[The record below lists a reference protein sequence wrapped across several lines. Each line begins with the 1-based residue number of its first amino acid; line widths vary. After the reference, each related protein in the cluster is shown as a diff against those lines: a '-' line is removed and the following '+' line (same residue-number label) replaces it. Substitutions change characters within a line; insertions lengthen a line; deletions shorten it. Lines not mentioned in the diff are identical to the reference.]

1 MSSQLEMYVPKYA
14 SMAPKVLEAYAHEHD
29 VVIRYRKGR
38 RVVTDYVYT
47 EPIGGWTELDFNGD
61 ECDYVAFLNTMVY
74 KNVDVFRKMA
84 TLLLDELLDVPYKN
98 RIQLLNAMKILDPT
112 FTPPW
117 INIHCTWQQELVE
130 KVVNKTFDVIGT
142 CYNIHRLERYVTV
155 LQSLRLQT
163 TQ

>member
-1 MSSQLEMYVPKYA
+1 
-14 SMAPKVLEAYAHEHD
+14 MAPRIFYAQALEHE
-29 VVIRYRKGR
+29 VIIQYRKHGA
-38 RVVTDYVYT
+38 VVTDYVYT
-47 EPIGGWTELDFNGD
+47 EAVGNWSELDFRGD

-117 INIHCTWQQELVE
+117 INVHCTWQQDLAE

-142 CYNIHRLERYVTV
+142 CYNKNRLERYVTV

-163 TQ
+163 RR

>member
-1 MSSQLEMYVPKYA
+1 MGTTYIR
-14 SMAPKVLEAYAHEHD
+14 MAPRIFYAQALEHE
-29 VVIRYRKGR
+29 VVIHYRKNGK
-38 RVVTDYVYT
+38 VGTDYVYT
-47 EPIGGWTELDFNGD
+47 GAVGNWSDLDFRGD

-84 TLLLDELLDVPYKN
+84 TLLLDELLNVPYKN

-117 INIHCTWQQELVE
+117 INVHCNWQQSIVE
-130 KVVNKTFDVIGT
+130 TIVDKTFDIIST
-142 CYNIHRLERYVTV
+142 CYNKNRLERYVTV

-163 TQ
+163 AR

>member
-1 MSSQLEMYVPKYA
+1 MIPLILNARAREHYV
-14 SMAPKVLEAYAHEHD
+14 E
-29 VVIRYRKGR
+29 IRYINSVSRKKTER
-38 RVVTDYVYT
+38 MYT
-47 EPIGGWTELDFNGD
+47 APIGGWTRLDFDGD
-61 ECDYVAFLNTMVY
+61 ECRYASFLNTMVY
-74 KNVDVFRKMA
+74 KNVDVFRRMA
-84 TLLLDELLDVPYKN
+84 TLMLDELLNVPYRN

-117 INIHCTWQQELVE
+117 IHVHCTWQQDLAE

-163 TQ
+163 RR